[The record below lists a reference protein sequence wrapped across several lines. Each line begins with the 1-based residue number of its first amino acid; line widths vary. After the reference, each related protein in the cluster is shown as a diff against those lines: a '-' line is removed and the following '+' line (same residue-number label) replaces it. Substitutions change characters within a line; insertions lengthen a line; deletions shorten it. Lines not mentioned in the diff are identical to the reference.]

1 MIKFTKN
8 VSDDLQVIFENVMRL
23 VDEDKDLPEGAHIT
37 VVPDNEAMQNI
48 MYGYCFADRELYINA
63 KINEATP
70 EQMYDVC
77 IDIIKFLK
85 DMREIIDMYEI
96 TEEFGKDYGIEA
108 QSFAE
113 YIEELEEADKI
124 PKTRYP
130 AVINVL

>member
-23 VDEDKDLPEGAHIT
+23 VDEDKDITEGAHIT
-37 VVPDNEAMQNI
+37 VVPDNETMQDTL
-48 MYGYCFADRELYINA
+48 YGYSFAGKELYVNDN
-63 KINEATP
+63 INEVTP
-70 EQMYDVC
+70 EQMYDIC

-85 DMREIIDMYEI
+85 DMREIIDRYDIICECG
-96 TEEFGKDYGIEA
+96 EDYGIEE

-130 AVINVL
+130 AVIDI